1 MTSCDEFLYIFLRAS
16 PKFIILQKCSTMIK
30 EKTQEINIGIM
41 LLGKAQMELEFEQF
55 LD

>member
-1 MTSCDEFLYIFLRAS
+1 MNSCIFSWELPLNLSSFRNAVQWL
-16 PKFIILQKCSTMIK
+16 KK
-30 EKTQEINIGIM
+30 KTQEINIGIM